1 MGPGRPRLSIP
12 AKLLLVSCVLVA
24 PPWLAVR
31 LVRELQRLV
40 LDAQEQAL
48 AETARRAAV
57 ALGDRPGLLPPAAS
71 PPATLSPAS
80 PSPGS
85 PSPASPSPDTL
96 APDTPSSAA
105 DAQPWDLP
113 MPESNATDAT
123 QDEPATLPRSPE
135 VDALLDALGGPRT
148 RLWLVDAEKHVVA
161 HAGSL
166 DVKGPLGG
174 EPAKD
179 GGARRALERLARRVV
194 RASRVETT
202 PSPPG
207 RHEVDQA
214 LAGEPATRWR
224 ATQDAVVVLSAAHP
238 VRAGGR
244 VQGAVL
250 VQETASEL
258 LGARGR
264 SFDAI
269 LGGILAASAL
279 AALALVGFSV
289 RLSFRVRRLR
299 DAVDDLA
306 APARGPEPSVPD
318 ALSRDEL
325 GDLSR
330 SVHALAARQREHAA
344 YLEQV
349 GRRLSHELRTP
360 VGVVRS
366 SLDNLRQA
374 AAPADARVYLERA
387 EEGLRRLAVILERM
401 GEAARLEQALAAAE
415 REAFDL
421 VPVVRGSVD
430 GYRSAHAGW
439 AIVLREPGEPLRVLG
454 APDLVAQA
462 LDKLLDNALSFAAPG
477 SVVEV
482 ELHRYGRAATLSVR
496 NEGPPLPS
504 EMSGRLFESM
514 VSVRPRGAGTTA
526 GPDAGAREPHL
537 GLGLYIV
544 RLVAELHGGTAAA
557 HDRPDGRGV
566 IVTVTLPLNPG
577 SSAST

>member
-1 MGPGRPRLSIP
+1 VGPGRPRLSIP
-12 AKLLLVSCVLVA
+12 AKLLLLSSVLAA

-31 LVRELQRLV
+31 LVRELQGLV

-57 ALGDRPGLLPPAAS
+57 ALGDRPGLLPLAAS
-71 PPATLSPAS
+71 PPATLSLAS

-85 PSPASPSPDTL
+85 LPPGSPSPDAL
-96 APDTPSSAA
+96 APDAPSSEA
-105 DAQPWDLP
+105 DARPWDLP
-113 MPESNATDAT
+113 MPEANTTDSEEH
-123 QDEPATLPRSPE
+123 EPAPLPRSPE

-166 DVKGPLGG
+166 DAKDALDS
-174 EPAKD
+174 EPAKA
-179 GGARRALERLARRVV
+179 GGVRRALERLLRRIV
-194 RASRVETT
+194 RTSRVETT

-207 RHEVDQA
+207 GHEVDQA
-214 LAGEPATRWR
+214 LSGEPATRWR
-224 ATQDAVVVLSAAHP
+224 ATPEGLVVLSAAHP

-250 VQETASEL
+250 VQETASEV

-279 AALALVGFSV
+279 AALALVAFSA
-289 RLSFRVRRLR
+289 RLSIRVRRLR
-299 DAVDDLA
+299 DAVDELA
-306 APARGPEPSVPD
+306 ASVRAPEPDVPD
-318 ALSRDEL
+318 TRARDEL

-330 SVHALAARQREHAA
+330 SVRSLAARQREHAA

-374 AAPADARVYLERA
+374 PSPEGARIYLERA
-387 EEGLRRLAVILERM
+387 EEGLRRLALILARM
-401 GEAARLEQALAAAE
+401 GEAARLEQALAATE

-421 VPVVRGSVD
+421 VPVVRGSVA
-430 GYRSAHAGW
+430 GYRSAHPGC
-439 AIVLREPGEPLRVLG
+439 AIALREPGEPLPVLG
-454 APDLVAQA
+454 APDLLAQA

-477 SVVEV
+477 SAVEV

-496 NEGPPLPS
+496 NEGPPLPA

-526 GPDAGAREPHL
+526 VADAGAREPHL

-566 IVTVTLPLNPG
+566 IVTVTLPLT
-577 SSAST
+577 S